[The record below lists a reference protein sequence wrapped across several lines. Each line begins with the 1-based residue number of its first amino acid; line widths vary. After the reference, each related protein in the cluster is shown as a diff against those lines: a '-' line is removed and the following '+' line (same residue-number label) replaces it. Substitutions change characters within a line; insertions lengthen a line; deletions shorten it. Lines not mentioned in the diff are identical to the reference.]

1 MLTLVHRYTNLATTG
16 MLRLLNDHAVNVIAN
31 PTKKV
36 SFSSLLHH
44 AYFVVWCCF
53 CCAGDAHIAAL
64 SQVFT
69 HPSKTSGIY
78 KLELRYVDVIVIIF
92 IYMYNNGRLT
102 VKFRK

>member
-1 MLTLVHRYTNLATTG
+1 MLLLTLEKKS
-16 MLRLLNDHAVNVIAN
+16 VIFFFV
-31 PTKKV
+31 T
-36 SFSSLLHH
+36 H

-69 HPSKTSGIY
+69 HPSKTSGIN

-92 IYMYNNGRLT
+92 IYMY
-102 VKFRK
+102 

>member
-1 MLTLVHRYTNLATTG
+1 

-69 HPSKTSGIY
+69 HPNKTSVVK
-78 KLELRYVDVIVIIF
+78 KLDLKYVNVIILF
-92 IYMYNNGRLT
+92 QLIMAD
-102 VKFRK
+102 

>member
-1 MLTLVHRYTNLATTG
+1 MLTLVHRYTNLATAG
-16 MLRLLNDHAVNVIAN
+16 MLRLSNDHAINVIAN
-31 PTKKV
+31 PRKKV
-36 SFSSLLHH
+36 LFSSLLHH

-69 HPSKTSGIY
+69 HPSKTSGIN

-92 IYMYNNGRLT
+92 IYMY
-102 VKFRK
+102 

>member
-1 MLTLVHRYTNLATTG
+1 MNAYNIQGSCSHWFTDTQVWQLLAY
-16 MLRLLNDHAVNVIAN
+16 MLRLSNDHAVNVIAN
-31 PTKKV
+31 PRKKV
-36 SFSSLLHH
+36 LFSSLLHH

-69 HPSKTSGIY
+69 HPSKTSGIN

-92 IYMYNNGRLT
+92 IYMY
-102 VKFRK
+102 